1 MATEDWKGLRACSH
15 AMPSQKCKPCRYSRT
30 RGVPQPL
37 EGKLEITGMSTPG
50 YIGYAGLS
58 PRYPLQPVGTLL
70 AREDWKGSRAC
81 SHCDTLA
88 EMQTD
93 RDLQGNYPIAGHA
106 AGRSTL
112 CHIRSK
118 WQAQHGPILQSGL
131 PLRFGG
137 VAQHITADTD
147 QNSSETTLSSLR

>member
-1 MATEDWKGLRACSH
+1 MRCPRRKASLVDIQEHVGCHSLF
-15 AMPSQKCKPCRYSRT
+15 
-30 RGVPQPL
+30 G
-37 EGKLEITGMSTPG
+37 GKLEITGMSTPG
-50 YIGYAGLS
+50 CIGYVGLS

-70 AREDWKGSRAC
+70 ATGDWKGSRAC

-88 EMQTD
+88 EMQTY

-118 WQAQHGPILQSGL
+118 WQAQHGPILQNGL

-137 VAQHITADTD
+137 VAQHITTDTEKTH
-147 QNSSETTLSSLR
+147 QGQL